1 MVTTF
6 NCSENAWLKKLYG
19 LREKW
24 CPAFSK
30 DYFSSGILSSQRSE
44 SMNNSLSRK
53 LNATSSLCDF
63 YHFFCEAVSEW
74 RSNERSDQQ
83 RCWDGFPE
91 ISIPHLGILHKA
103 SRIYTIDAYKLF
115 EKEFVRAMSLKHEVK
130 HCFGSVIR
138 YLVWMPHIDQFSHW
152 VSYNTTSHFVDCSC
166 KRFQEVGILCCHCLR
181 IYHIHCVEVLPDSY
195 VLKRWTRIAKSDEQ
209 SQSSMLSNTSNVLPS
224 VWRMKMQRKLH
235 KLLCSIDSN
244 VSARLLC
251 EESFKKLKHDVE
263 EQVGSIYF
271 SDSDSASIGVGTISN
286 PKGSRKKGER
296 NVRRKS
302 IVEIKSNQARG
313 RKKSTAPSTSL
324 I

>member
-1 MVTTF
+1 
-6 NCSENAWLKKLYG
+6 
-19 LREKW
+19 
-24 CPAFSK
+24 
-30 DYFSSGILSSQRSE
+30 
-44 SMNNSLSRK
+44 
-53 LNATSSLCDF
+53 
-63 YHFFCEAVSEW
+63 
-74 RSNERSDQQ
+74 
-83 RCWDGFPE
+83 
-91 ISIPHLGILHKA
+91 
-103 SRIYTIDAYKLF
+103 
-115 EKEFVRAMSLKHEVK
+115 MSLKHEVK

-195 VLKRWTRIAKSDEQ
+195 VLKRWTRIAKSVEQ
-209 SQSSMLSNTSNVLPS
+209 SQSSMLSNTSNVLSS

-244 VSARLLC
+244 ASARLLC
-251 EESFKKLKHDVE
+251 EESFKKLKHDIE

-271 SDSDSASIGVGTISN
+271 SHSDSASIGVGTISN
-286 PKGSRKKGER
+286 PKSSRKKSER
-296 NVRRKS
+296 NVRCKS

-324 I
+324 IEP